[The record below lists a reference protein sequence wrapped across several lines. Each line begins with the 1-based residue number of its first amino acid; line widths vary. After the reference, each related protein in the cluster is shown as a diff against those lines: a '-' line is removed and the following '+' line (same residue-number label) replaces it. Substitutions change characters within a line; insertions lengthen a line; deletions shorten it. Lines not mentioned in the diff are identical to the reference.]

1 MKFRAVLQLEGKTAT
16 AFRVPGEVVAALGQ
30 AKRPPVR
37 VTING
42 YTFRTTVAAYGEVY
56 VVGVSAENR
65 QGASV
70 AAGDELEVEIE
81 LDTQPRV
88 VEVPPDFAAALA
100 ADVQAGQAFDKLPYS
115 HKRQHVLAI
124 QDAKSPETRRRRIDK
139 AIQMLRAGKR

>member
-1 MKFRAVLQLEGKTAT
+1 MKFRTVLQLEGKTAT

-30 AKRPPVR
+30 TKRPPVR

-65 QGASV
+65 QGAGV

-139 AIQMLRAGKR
+139 AIQMLREGKR